1 MSRTSIVLVDDQELL
16 RMGFRMVLEAQPD
29 LELVG
34 EASGGEEALEVVE
47 RLQPDVV
54 LMDVRMPGIDGVE
67 TTRRLVERGGRSRV
81 IILTTFDLDEY
92 AYAALRA
99 GASGFLL
106 KDAQPADLLS
116 AIRSVASGD
125 SVVAPSTTRR
135 LLESLA
141 DQLPDPGRAGRL
153 SDPQLDGVTPRER
166 EVLIAVARGLS
177 NAEIAEELVLSEA
190 TVKTHVGRVLAKLAL
205 RDRVQIVVYAYE
217 RGLISP
223 AI

>member
-34 EASGGEEALEVVE
+34 EAGDGEEALEVVE

-54 LMDVRMPGIDGVE
+54 LMDVRMPGMDGVE
-67 TTRRLVERGGRSRV
+67 TTRLLAQRGGRSRV

-99 GASGFLL
+99 GASGFLI

-141 DQLPDPGRAGRL
+141 DQLPDPGRAAPIA
-153 SDPQLDGVTPRER
+153 DPMLDEVTPRER

-190 TVKTHVGRVLAKLAL
+190 TVKTHVGRVLAKLEL

-223 AI
+223 SS

>member
-1 MSRTSIVLVDDQELL
+1 
-16 RMGFRMVLEAQPD
+16 
-29 LELVG
+29 
-34 EASGGEEALEVVE
+34 
-47 RLQPDVV
+47 
-54 LMDVRMPGIDGVE
+54 MPGMDGVE

-116 AIRSVASGD
+116 AIRAVASGD

-135 LLESLA
+135 LLASVA
-141 DQLPDPGRAGRL
+141 HQLPDPGRAAPAA
-153 SDPQLDGVTPRER
+153 DPQLDEVTPRER

-190 TVKTHVGRVLAKLAL
+190 TVKTHVGRVLAKLEL

-223 AI
+223 AS